1 MTFKKTPKNSDAYDK
16 NMNLI
21 GEFDGEFFYSHKGG
35 QLPSYRIDGNKI
47 YTSTLNK
54 VAENIGTFEDG
65 KAILFTG
72 ELLFQCE
79 E

>member
-1 MTFKKTPKNSDAYDK
+1 MSFKKMQKNLDAYDQ

-21 GEFDGEFFYSHKGG
+21 GEFDGEFFYSLKGG
-35 QLPSYRIDGNKI
+35 LLPNYRIDGNEI
-47 YTSTLNK
+47 YSRNPNETAK
-54 VAENIGTFEDG
+54 YIGTFENG